1 MSKWTP
7 IVVLIVLAAALV
19 LGCSQEQ
26 AETEVPPAVEEAVEE
41 AGEMVEGEVAMLD
54 DPVCG
59 MKVAADTELKVEHD
73 GVTYGFCS
81 EGCRDTFVAGPAAY
95 IQ

>member
-41 AGEMVEGEVAMLD
+41 AGEMAEGEVAMLD

-59 MKVAADTELKVEHD
+59 MKVAADAELQIEHE
-73 GVTYGFCS
+73 GVTYGFCAQ
-81 EGCRDTFVAGPAAY
+81 GCYDKFVADPAAY